1 MLFNVFHYSLGRVL
15 RLQASNAET
24 TLTLKRNFVRYI
36 SHELRSPLNV
46 VYSGIEYLRSKLVE
60 LSSSAEVLELVDEVF
75 VANGSAISILD
86 NLLNYESIDA
96 GQFTL
101 EITWKP
107 LHQFLGECEMIQ

>member
-1 MLFNVFHYSLGRVL
+1 VL

-60 LSSSAEVLELVDEVF
+60 LSGSAEVLELVDEVF
-75 VANGSAISILD
+75 VANENAISILD

-101 EITWKP
+101 DFVSKP
-107 LHQFLGECEMIQ
+107 LHQFLGDCLKIQPNL